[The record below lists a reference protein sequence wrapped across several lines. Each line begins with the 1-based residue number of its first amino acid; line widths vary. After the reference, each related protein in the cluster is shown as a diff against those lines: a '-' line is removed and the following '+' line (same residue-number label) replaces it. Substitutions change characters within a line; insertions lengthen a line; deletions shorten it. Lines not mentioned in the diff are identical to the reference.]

1 MKKILTIAP
10 MQHVE
15 PGDLAYSAVN
25 NERLQYDTPAC
36 FPVLPL
42 IHGYVSAGEVIEV
55 YVLTTEDHKT
65 AADNY
70 LEMER
75 KIDDLCRQIGAS
87 CSVRKIGVP
96 FNETNETHL
105 NTFKTLIGLI
115 SDGDTLLVDVT
126 FGTKCVPIIM
136 MMAMNYGYRVC
147 KDCTIDCMVY
157 GSMDFRDGHPFGR
170 RIFDITSLFLMDQIV
185 NELAKSRN
193 REPMK
198 VIESILATNAH
209 IKDEE

>member
-1 MKKILTIAP
+1 MTIAP
-10 MQHVE
+10 LQHVE
-15 PGDLAYSAVN
+15 PGDLAYQATN
-25 NERLQYDTPAC
+25 NDRLQYDVPTC

-42 IHGYVSAGEVIEV
+42 IHGYVDAGEAIEV
-55 YVLTTEDHKT
+55 HVLTTDGHKN
-65 AADNY
+65 ASENY

-75 KIDDLCRQIGAS
+75 KIYELCQQRGAS
-87 CSVRKIGVP
+87 CSVSKIGIS
-96 FNETNETHL
+96 FNETIETHL

-115 SDGDTLLVDVT
+115 SDGDTLLVDIT
-126 FGTKCVPIIM
+126 FGSKCLPIIM

-147 KDCTIDCMVY
+147 KDCTVDCLVY

-193 REPMK
+193 KNPMET
-198 VIESILATNAH
+198 IESILAMNTR
-209 IKDEE
+209 IKDGE